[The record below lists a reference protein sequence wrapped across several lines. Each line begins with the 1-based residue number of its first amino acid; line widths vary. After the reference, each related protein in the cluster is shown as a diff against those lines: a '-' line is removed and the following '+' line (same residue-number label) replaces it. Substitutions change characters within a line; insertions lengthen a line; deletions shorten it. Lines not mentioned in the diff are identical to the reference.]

1 MKIYTKTGD
10 HGETALWGGQR
21 VSKDT
26 LRIQA
31 YGTVDECN
39 AVLGLARTVS
49 QNLQL
54 DPFLAQLQNLL
65 FVVGSDLASPVES
78 SHIPRITPGH
88 IAELEADID
97 ALETDL
103 PPLTQF
109 ILPGGSPLA
118 AYLHLARTVCRRAER
133 LVVSLQQTD
142 SQLNPQVLIFL
153 NRLSD
158 WLFVAARA
166 ANHQLGQPDI
176 PWQKPD

>member
-21 VSKDT
+21 VSKDA

-49 QNLQL
+49 QNLPL
-54 DPFLAQLQNLL
+54 DAFLAHLQNLL

-78 SHIPRITPGH
+78 AHIPRVTAQH
-88 IAELEADID
+88 ILDLEAHID
-97 ALETDL
+97 ALEADL

-118 AYLHLARTVCRRAER
+118 AHLHLARTVCRRAER

-142 SQLNPQVLIFL
+142 SQLNPHVLIFL

-166 ANHQLGQPDI
+166 ANHQLGQPDT

>member
-21 VSKDT
+21 VSKDA

-49 QNLQL
+49 QSLPL
-54 DPFLAQLQNLL
+54 DAFLAHLQNLL

-78 SHIPRITPGH
+78 AHIPRVTAQH
-88 IAELEADID
+88 VAELETDID
-97 ALETDL
+97 ALEAAL
-103 PPLTQF
+103 SPLTQF

-142 SQLNPQVLIFL
+142 SQINPQVQVFL

-158 WLFVAARA
+158 WFFVAARA